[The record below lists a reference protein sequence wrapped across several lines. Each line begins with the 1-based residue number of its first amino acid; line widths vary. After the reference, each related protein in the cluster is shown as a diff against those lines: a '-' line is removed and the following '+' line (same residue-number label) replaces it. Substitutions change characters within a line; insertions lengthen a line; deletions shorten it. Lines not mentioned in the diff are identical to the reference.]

1 MELEKKLETIQGC
14 LKKHPDSQSDFESCI
29 APMTVEDTR
38 AALKELDDSLNT
50 KD

>member
-14 LKKHPDSQSDFESCI
+14 LKKTNSKEEFEACI
-29 APMTVEDTR
+29 APMTIEDTR
-38 AALKELDDSLNT
+38 EALSELNDILK